1 MENLMVVFTFFFFH
15 QKYFFLGKF
24 GPKIQN
30 YQFMLKFGT
39 DNNLNMHN
47 SIVMFSF
54 SVFDQKYPFLGKVG
68 SKNYNC

>member
-1 MENLMVVFTFFFFH
+1 MENLMVVFTFFFFPPEIL
-15 QKYFFLGKF
+15 FLGKF

-47 SIVMFSF
+47 LIVMFSF

>member
-1 MENLMVVFTFFFFH
+1 MENLMVVFTFSFFSTRNT
-15 QKYFFLGKF
+15 FLGKF